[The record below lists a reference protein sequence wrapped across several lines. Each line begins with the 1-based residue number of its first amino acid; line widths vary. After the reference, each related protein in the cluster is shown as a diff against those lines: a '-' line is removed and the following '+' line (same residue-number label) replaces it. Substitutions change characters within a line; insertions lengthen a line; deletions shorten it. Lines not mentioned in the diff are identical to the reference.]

1 MRPQASARFLRTL
14 SALLASLLVL
24 AAAPQPAAAEPFRID
39 IRGVGERQVA
49 LALPTISAAP
59 GLASTAELIRTVVE
73 SDLRRTAAF
82 ALIAAKAG
90 QVPTEASILQSATQS
105 QFKALGADFAV
116 GSQITTAAGGQA
128 ELRFRVVELGRGK
141 DLGGLV
147 LNGSPTPAEARR
159 MAHRMADYIYEQTTG
174 EPGFFSSRIAYVSRT
189 PGQQTLMVADSDG
202 ENGLAALRSKEPIIS
217 VTWSPD
223 GRKLAYVSFET
234 GKPVV
239 FTHDIATG
247 ARRPVAN
254 FKGSNSA
261 PAWSPDGSR
270 LAVVLTRDGGSNIFL
285 VGADGGEAKALTFG
299 AGINTEP
306 TFSADGSQIYFT
318 SDRGGGPQIYRMSVS
333 GGQASRVTFSGA
345 YNARPVISPD
355 GRSMAFVSRRDNG
368 FRIVVMNLATG
379 KETAIS
385 DGPRDESP
393 SFAPNS
399 QWVIYSSSIEGR
411 EVLAASSIDGRV
423 RSRLSLNASGIR
435 NPAWG
440 QRP

>member
-1 MRPQASARFLRTL
+1 MHNRTL
-14 SALLASLLVL
+14 SGILFAMAM
-24 AAAPQPAAAEPFRID
+24 AMAAPTPSALAEPFRID

-49 LALPTISAAP
+49 LALPSISAAA
-59 GLASTAELIRTVVE
+59 GLAPTAELIRTVVE

-82 ALIAAKAG
+82 ALIPGKPG
-90 QVPTEASILQSATQS
+90 QSPTEATVLQSPVQS
-105 QFKALGADFAV
+105 GLKALGADFAV
-116 GSQITTAAGGQA
+116 GSQVVSAAGGQA
-128 ELRFRVVELGRGK
+128 ELRFRVVDVSRNK

-147 LNGSPTPAEARR
+147 LNGNPTPAEARR

-174 EPGFFSSRIAYVSRT
+174 EPGFFSSRIAYVART
-189 PGQQTLMVADSDG
+189 PGQQTLTVADSDG

-223 GRKLAYVSFET
+223 GRRLAYVSFET

-247 ARRPVAN
+247 ARKAVAN

-261 PAWSPDGSR
+261 PAWSPDGNR

-285 VGADGGEAKALTFG
+285 VGADGGDAKALTFG

-306 TFSADGSQIYFT
+306 TFSSDGSQIYFT
-318 SDRGGGPQIYRMSVS
+318 SDRGGGPQVYRMSVN
-333 GGQASRVTFSGA
+333 GGQASRVTFNGS

-368 FRIVVMNLATG
+368 FRVMVMNLATG
-379 KETAIS
+379 QETSIS

-399 QWVIYSSSIEGR
+399 RWVIYSSSIDGR